1 MRALSPQA
9 CRIRTD
15 TRTDT
20 SEESARAGQ
29 VVGVS
34 TCFACTFHRRDHP
47 PIGALQCYCSPT
59 SRALPVS
66 GTIAIRC
73 HTLCCAPGDTTRVT
87 TWGDSRHDSLYITS
101 PIPSVRRRRL
111 VQSCHPL
118 SLARMP
124 SLATAGQHSRR
135 FMNEG
140 TPRSWDIRVPCRQL
154 QTQTPILLNRE
165 RRPTLARDS

>member
-1 MRALSPQA
+1 MQDTNGYTNGY
-9 CRIRTD
+9 IRGV
-15 TRTDT
+15 
-20 SEESARAGQ
+20 SESRAGCGS
-29 VVGVS
+29 VHLFSLVPPI
-34 TCFACTFHRRDHP
+34 AENP

-111 VQSCHPL
+111 VQSHHPL

-154 QTQTPILLNRE
+154 QTQTPTLLDRE